1 MCRCNTVL
9 HSVPMPTKRPRH
21 MITETP
27 PVEEA
32 LAELRAA
39 LGSERIDFAEL
50 VVVGARAK
58 ARELRGDG
66 VAGRRARSRLAD
78 SVRARSIPID
88 VEAADAVKRLRLPG

>member
-1 MCRCNTVL
+1 
-9 HSVPMPTKRPRH
+9 

-27 PVEEA
+27 PVEDA
-32 LAELRAA
+32 LDELRAA
-39 LGSERIDFAEL
+39 LGTERIDFAEL

-78 SVRARSIPID
+78 AVRERSIPID
-88 VEAADAVKRLRLPG
+88 VESADAVKRLRLPG

>member
-1 MCRCNTVL
+1 
-9 HSVPMPTKRPRH
+9 

-32 LAELRAA
+32 LDELRAA

-50 VVVGARAK
+50 VRIGARAK

-66 VAGRRARSRLAD
+66 VAGRRARSRLAE
-78 SVRARSIPID
+78 SVRARSLPLD
-88 VEAADAVKRLRLPG
+88 AEAGDAVKRLRLPD

>member
-1 MCRCNTVL
+1 MQVQHGATL
-9 HSVPMPTKRPRH
+9 SAMPTKRPRH

>member
-1 MCRCNTVL
+1 VL
-9 HSVPMPTKRPRH
+9 HSGPMPTKRPRH

-39 LGSERIDFAEL
+39 LGNDQIDFAEL
-50 VVVGARAK
+50 VIVGARTK

-66 VAGRRARSRLAD
+66 VAGRRARSRLAE
-78 SVRARSIPID
+78 SVRARSLPIE

>member
-1 MCRCNTVL
+1 
-9 HSVPMPTKRPRH
+9 

-58 ARELRGDG
+58 TRELRGDG
-66 VAGRRARSRLAD
+66 VAGRRARSRLAE
-78 SVRARSIPID
+78 SVRAQLLPID
-88 VEAADAVKRLRLPG
+88 VEAADAVKRLRLPD

>member
-1 MCRCNTVL
+1 
-9 HSVPMPTKRPRH
+9 

-32 LAELRAA
+32 LEELRAA
-39 LGSERIDFAEL
+39 LGSDRVDFAEL
-50 VVVGARAK
+50 VILGARAK

-66 VAGRRARSRLAD
+66 VAGRRARSRLAE
-78 SVRARSIPID
+78 SVRAQSIPID